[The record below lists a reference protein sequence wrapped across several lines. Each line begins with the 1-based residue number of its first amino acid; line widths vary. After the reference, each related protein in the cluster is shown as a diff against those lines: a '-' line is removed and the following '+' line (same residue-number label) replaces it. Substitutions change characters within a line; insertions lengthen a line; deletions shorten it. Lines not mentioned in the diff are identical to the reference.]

1 MELFALQ
8 HSKLNTSH
16 YIPYPTFFFLLIFR
30 QFVDCLMPLLS
41 MDRLLKQATS
51 LVFPSLFPTSPR
63 NYNVFLS
70 FRGEDTRKS
79 FTDHLYNALKLA
91 GLQVFI
97 DNTGLPRGKEISPGL
112 IKAIQEAKVCI
123 VIFSKN
129 YASSRWCLDE
139 LLEILDCKKK
149 LGLIVLP
156 VFYKVDPSFIR
167 HQKVHFEEAL
177 DTHKW
182 FGKCFYGDHQTKK
195 EKIEMWRAA
204 LHEAANIS
212 GYCPDN
218 DANGHEATTIEKI
231 VEDVLHV
238 VDPDKHLKYSKIM
251 GEIKTR
257 LSFMNIENN
266 VHVNGIMGITTKT
279 IVSSGIAR
287 TVANAVANP
296 QGILVEAATAAVARV
311 VADKVLDTLNF

>member
-1 MELFALQ
+1 M
-8 HSKLNTSH
+8 
-16 YIPYPTFFFLLIFR
+16 
-30 QFVDCLMPLLS
+30 
-41 MDRLLKQATS
+41 
-51 LVFPSLFPTSPR
+51 
-63 NYNVFLS
+63 
-70 FRGEDTRKS
+70 
-79 FTDHLYNALKLA
+79 
-91 GLQVFI
+91 
-97 DNTGLPRGKEISPGL
+97 
-112 IKAIQEAKVCI
+112 
-123 VIFSKN
+123 
-129 YASSRWCLDE
+129 
-139 LLEILDCKKK
+139 
-149 LGLIVLP
+149 
-156 VFYKVDPSFIR
+156 
-167 HQKVHFEEAL
+167 
-177 DTHKW
+177 
-182 FGKCFYGDHQTKK
+182 KK

-238 VDPDKHLKYSKIM
+238 VDPDKYLKYSKIM

-266 VHVNGIMGITTKT
+266 VHVNGLMGITTKT

-296 QGILVEAATAAVARV
+296 QGILVEAATAAVAKV